1 MLIIPFTGQGDC
13 GPTAVF
19 DDNGKN
25 DYYYYY
31 YDDQN
36 KIKYA
41 KMETND
47 KQVDIIGKSRENVT
61 KGTA

>member
-1 MLIIPFTGQGDC
+1 MTSVPIPPPKGDC

-41 KMETND
+41 KMETSKTD
-47 KQVDIIGKSRENVT
+47 VDVTGKPDEY
-61 KGTA
+61 